1 MTTRTI
7 FKRDE
12 AAQIDYKLL
21 TEAEFDAK
29 VSNDEFMFVQHLE
42 QCASE
47 GAHEQQ
53 SMFYPFFD
61 FIFGRKQSKTQ

>member
-12 AAQIDYKLL
+12 TAQIDYKLL
-21 TEAEFDAK
+21 SEQEFDAK
-29 VSNDEFMFVQHLE
+29 VANDEFMFVQHLE

-47 GAHEQQ
+47 ENHEQQ

-61 FIFGRKQSKTQ
+61 FIFGPKKSKTQ